1 MSKIEI
7 DDRTG
12 SVTGITSVDDDKVL
26 EGLQVVTIRKLA
38 RQWEDAPRGFSGPF
52 PPEMSGKPALV
63 YPDLPAESLAAA
75 LDSTRMFFCRGCQ
88 EILDGTELAEHK
100 CSDYSW
106 SSADMR
112 E

>member
-1 MSKIEI
+1 MSKVTI

-12 SVTGITSVDDDKVL
+12 AVTGITSVDDDKVM

-52 PPEMSGKPALV
+52 PPEMSGKPELV

-75 LDSTRMFFCRGCQ
+75 LDHTRMFFCHGCQ

-100 CSDYSW
+100 CSDYAW
-106 SSADMR
+106 SSADIR

>member
-1 MSKIEI
+1 MSNANVDE
-7 DDRTG
+7 RSG
-12 SVTGITSVDDDKVL
+12 AVTGLRSAPDDSII

-52 PPEMSGKPALV
+52 PPEMSGRPAVV
-63 YPDLPAESLAAA
+63 YPELPADSLAAA
-75 LDSTRMFFCRGCQ
+75 LDNTRMFFCHGCQ

-106 SSADMR
+106 SSAGLDK
-112 E
+112 